1 MRIRSASSP
10 SLAAIRPPSPSA
22 KRFFEGKK
30 LNVETTLVAIPCEPN
45 ACAASSTSGSPK
57 ARSSSIGAGRP
68 NRCTGMIAF
77 VRSVIARSTSAGSR
91 FSVAGSMSTKTGVA
105 PRRAIASAV
114 AKNVNAGQMTSS
126 PSPIPSASSAST
138 SASVPLATPIACWT
152 PRYSA
157 ASRSNALDLGAED
170 EAAAVEGAGERLF
183 QLRDERR
190 VLRLD
195 VNERNR
201 LHEGPS

>member
-1 MRIRSASSP
+1 
-10 SLAAIRPPSPSA
+10 
-22 KRFFEGKK
+22 
-30 LNVETTLVAIPCEPN
+30 
-45 ACAASSTSGSPK
+45 
-57 ARSSSIGAGRP
+57 
-68 NRCTGMIAF
+68 MIAF
-77 VRSVIARSTSAGSR
+77 VRPVIARATSAGSR
-91 FSVAGSMSTKTGVA
+91 FSVAGLMSTKTGVA

-114 AKNVNAGQMTSS
+114 AKNVNAGQIDLVAVADPERVEREHERVGAVGDADRVLDAEVLGS
-126 PSPIPSASSAST
+126 
-138 SASVPLATPIACWT
+138 LALE
-152 PRYSA
+152 
-157 ASRSNALDLGAED
+157 ALDLGAED